1 MKAREV
7 DVALPVKLLNY
18 VDDLVR
24 LEGWGSSRAEVVR
37 NIVWQE
43 VHRLIVAGRLTE
55 TPGDKK

>member
-1 MKAREV
+1 MTKEI
-7 DVALPVKLLNY
+7 DVPIPEKLMYY

-24 LEGWGSSRAEVVR
+24 LEGWGSSRGEVVR

-55 TPGDKK
+55 TPTGGER